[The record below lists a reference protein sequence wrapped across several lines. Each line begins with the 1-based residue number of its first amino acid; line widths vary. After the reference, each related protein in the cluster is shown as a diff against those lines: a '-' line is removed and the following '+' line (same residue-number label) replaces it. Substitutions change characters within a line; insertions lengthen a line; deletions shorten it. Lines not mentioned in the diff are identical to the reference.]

1 LNHDDTILTTEYS
14 KTSTERHDIKHQHE
28 YCLVLLLQYCHLGSC
43 TKIFLLEI
51 SRLSSFQNM
60 SNDTEHQQVV
70 LTLIDESEKPS
81 SEKVKQTAKQRRPRK
96 NYCTE
101 DYLVGYGVPVL
112 IILLIIVAFVL
123 AFIYIRKYNQ
133 NCSYTK
139 GTSCRGMLWYFN

>member
-1 LNHDDTILTTEYS
+1 M
-14 KTSTERHDIKHQHE
+14 
-28 YCLVLLLQYCHLGSC
+28 
-43 TKIFLLEI
+43 
-51 SRLSSFQNM
+51 SSYR
-60 SNDTEHQQVV
+60 EHQQVV
-70 LTLIDESEKPS
+70 LALTDESEKPL

-112 IILLIIVAFVL
+112 IVILIIAFFVL

-139 GTSCRGMLWYFN
+139 GAACRGMLWYFN